1 MPIANTAGA
10 PGFEVSGGTGVS
22 PVQPGGDAR
31 LSTKQAAII
40 STMKSAS
47 TKLLTV
53 LLCFLV
59 VRLQAAGEPKLIPLP
74 APVSNNAVAI
84 SHDDYGS
91 RIFSFMGIG
100 PKKTWDAITASAY
113 EMDPGTGKWTEKR
126 PVPGVA
132 GRLAASA
139 VALHDQ
145 VFIFGGYV
153 VDAQGGETTVSD
165 LNVFV
170 PVEDRYYR
178 GKDIPVPVDDAV
190 VGLYRDRYIFL
201 IGGWS
206 TLKGDA
212 VRNVQVYDTDKN
224 TWMQATPIPGT
235 PVFGHA
241 GAIIGDAIVYVD
253 GAYRNPSGPNPK
265 YVASSECWMGKIPR
279 KGDITKIEWTKLPAH
294 PGNARYRIAAGA
306 GALEK
311 KAGRIYFSGGTDNPY
326 NYNGIGYNGQPAEP
340 SPVTFAF
347 NVHSGGWE
355 TISENNPE
363 PTMDH
368 RGLLVAHR
376 GLVIV
381 GGMEKGQQVTAKVT
395 VVKPSSRK

>member
-1 MPIANTAGA
+1 MCVSQMA
-10 PGFEVSGGTGVS
+10 PRGFS
-22 PVQPGGDAR
+22 PF
-31 LSTKQAAII
+31 AAMI
-40 STMKSAS
+40 SAMKSAS
-47 TKLLTV
+47 NKLLPALFC
-53 LLCFLV
+53 LLLV
-59 VRLQAAGEPKLIPLP
+59 ARLQAAEEPKLSPLP

-84 SHDDYGS
+84 SHDAGGA

-100 PKKTWDAITASAY
+100 PKKTWDAITTSAY
-113 EMDPGTGKWTEKR
+113 EMDPGTGKWMEKR
-126 PVPGVA
+126 SVPGVA

-145 VFIFGGYV
+145 VFIFGGYI
-153 VDAQGGETTVSD
+153 VDAQGGETTMSD

-170 PVEDRYYR
+170 PAENRYYR
-178 GKDIPVPVDDAV
+178 GRDIPVPVDDAV
-190 VGLYRDRYIFL
+190 AGLYRDRYIFL

-206 TLKGDA
+206 GSGSKGDA
-212 VRNVQVYDTDKN
+212 VRNVQVYDTDKD

-241 GAIIGDAIVYVD
+241 GAIIGDTIVYVD
-253 GAYRNPSGPNPK
+253 GAYKNMSGVGPK
-265 YVASSECWMGKIPR
+265 YIASSDCWAGIIPK
-279 KGDITKIEWTKLPAH
+279 KGDITKIEWIKLPAH

-306 GALEK
+306 GPLEK
-311 KAGRIYFSGGTDNPY
+311 KAGRIYFSGGTDIPY

-347 NVHSGGWE
+347 NDYTGKWE
-355 TISENNPE
+355 TVSEDTPE

-368 RGLLVAHR
+368 RGLLVTRR
-376 GLVIV
+376 GLIVV

-395 VVKPSSRK
+395 VIKPVSRK

>member
-1 MPIANTAGA
+1 MCVSQMA
-10 PGFEVSGGTGVS
+10 PRGFS
-22 PVQPGGDAR
+22 PF
-31 LSTKQAAII
+31 AAMI
-40 STMKSAS
+40 SAMKSAS
-47 TKLLTV
+47 NKLLPALFC
-53 LLCFLV
+53 LLLV
-59 VRLQAAGEPKLIPLP
+59 ARLQAAEEPKLSPLP

-84 SHDDYGS
+84 SHDAGGT

-100 PKKTWDAITASAY
+100 PKKTWDAITTSAY
-113 EMDPGTGKWTEKR
+113 EMDPGTGKWMEKR
-126 PVPGVA
+126 SVPGVA

-153 VDAQGGETTVSD
+153 VDAQSGETTVSD

-170 PVEDRYYR
+170 PVENRYYR
-178 GKDIPVPVDDAV
+178 GQDIPVPVDDAV

-206 TLKGDA
+206 TSKDDA
-212 VRNVQVYDTDKN
+212 VSNVQVYDTDKD

-241 GAIIGDAIVYVD
+241 GAIIGDTIVYVD
-253 GAYRNPSGPNPK
+253 GAYKNPSGPNPK
-265 YVASSECWMGKIPR
+265 YVASSECWMGKIPK

-306 GALEK
+306 GPLEK
-311 KAGRIYFSGGTDNPY
+311 KAGRIYFSGGTDTPY
-326 NYNGIGYNGQPAEP
+326 NYNGIGYSGQPAEP

-347 NVHSGGWE
+347 NAYTEKWE
-355 TISENNPE
+355 TVSENTPE

-368 RGLLVAHR
+368 RGLLITHR

-395 VVKPSSRK
+395 VVKPARGK

>member
-1 MPIANTAGA
+1 
-10 PGFEVSGGTGVS
+10 
-22 PVQPGGDAR
+22 
-31 LSTKQAAII
+31 
-40 STMKSAS
+40 MKSAS
-47 TKLLTV
+47 TKLLPA
-53 LLCFLV
+53 LLFFFLV
-59 VRLQAAGEPKLIPLP
+59 AGLHAAEEPKLSPLP
-74 APVSNNAVAI
+74 SPVSNNAVAI
-84 SHDDYGS
+84 SHDEGGP

-100 PKKTWDAITASAY
+100 PKKTWDAITTSAY
-113 EMDPGTGKWTEKR
+113 ELDPDSGKWTEKR

-170 PVEDRYYR
+170 PVENRYYR

-206 TLKGDA
+206 TSAGGGKGDA
-212 VRNVQVYDTDKN
+212 VRNVQVYDTDKD
-224 TWMQATPIPGT
+224 TWIQAAPIPGT
-235 PVFGHA
+235 PAFGHA
-241 GAIIGDAIVYVD
+241 GAIIDDTIVYVD
-253 GAYRNPSGPNPK
+253 GAYKNPYGTNPK
-265 YVASSECWMGKIPR
+265 YVASRECWMGTIPK
-279 KGDITKIEWTKLPAH
+279 KGDFTKIVWRKLAAH
-294 PGNARYRIAAGA
+294 PGNAHFRIAAGA
-306 GALEK
+306 GPLEK
-311 KAGRIYFSGGTDNPY
+311 RGGRIYFSGGTDTPY
-326 NYNGIGYNGQPAEP
+326 NYDGIGYNGQPAEP

-347 NVHSGGWE
+347 NDYSGEWE
-355 TISENNPE
+355 TISEDTAE

-368 RGLLVAHR
+368 RGLLVTRR

-381 GGMEKGQQVTAKVT
+381 GGMEEGQQVTAKVT
-395 VVKPSSRK
+395 VVKPARRK